1 MEDPELSSLDTCK
14 ETGVRNAAIAM
25 YEASLSL
32 ALGYFLTA
40 GGNPQPTPVSAGLT
54 TGAGWTQGP
63 LTGPGSHQEVGG
75 GSASGGVRRTAAGT
89 SQQWPAVEMG
99 PGGRRV
105 GASFQHSSQKERDV
119 FSSSVCN
126 GIGIRQEAYRR
137 LLCWRKDR
145 MLVLCGSAQADT

>member
-1 MEDPELSSLDTCK
+1 
-14 ETGVRNAAIAM
+14 M
-25 YEASLSL
+25 YEASLSV

-75 GSASGGVRRTAAGT
+75 GSASGGVRRTATGT

-99 PGGRRV
+99 LEGEEWEL
-105 GASFQHSSQKERDV
+105 HSSIPLRKRETYFQA
-119 FSSSVCN
+119 VCVT
-126 GIGIRQEAYRR
+126 E
-137 LLCWRKDR
+137 LE
-145 MLVLCGSAQADT
+145 